1 MTTETTSRPMSRFA
15 EKLSAFRA
23 GLNKDEQDLLD
34 EIVGSEVEAHAKQ
47 LPKAAAMKDEG
58 DDVEAHAAAWPGGW
72 GKAPVEKEGDDVE
85 AHAMPRDKFAP
96 KTSEGDDVEA
106 HARQLPKAPINMG
119 EGDDVESHARQLPK
133 VAERMSRPA
142 FKFNPAKA
150 SYEIGSGEE
159 GDVEAHARQLP
170 RPVEA
175 RMPAVTR

>member
-34 EIVGSEVEAHAKQ
+34 EIVGSEVEAHARQ
-47 LPKAAAMKDEG
+47 LPKASALKD
-58 DDVEAHAAAWPGGW
+58 
-72 GKAPVEKEGDDVE
+72 EGDDVE

-106 HARQLPKAPINMG
+106 HARQLPKA
-119 EGDDVESHARQLPK
+119 
-133 VAERMSRPA
+133 AERASRPA
-142 FKFNPAKA
+142 FKFNPSKA

-159 GDVEAHARQLP
+159 GDVEAHARQMP

-175 RMPAVTR
+175 RMPAATR

>member
-34 EIVGSEVEAHAKQ
+34 EIVGSEVEAHARQ
-47 LPKAAAMKDEG
+47 LPKAAALKDEG
-58 DDVEAHAAAWPGGW
+58 DDVKAHAAAWPGGW

-106 HARQLPKAPINMG
+106 HARQLPKA
-119 EGDDVESHARQLPK
+119 
-133 VAERMSRPA
+133 AERASRPA
-142 FKFNPAKA
+142 FKFNPSKA

-159 GDVEAHARQLP
+159 GDVEAHARQMP

-175 RMPAVTR
+175 RMPAATR